1 VKEQGPLQER
11 LIITHRKVGEIPM
24 ADHLALIPNDPLP
37 ELPPAVVVFG
47 CDSNVGSNCGADS
60 SELSSDSL
68 DSSSEFGSEPDKERA
83 IAPQFLLAVGG
94 HQTLLRLAL
103 YREQKSEI
111 LLLPE
116 CL

>member
-1 VKEQGPLQER
+1 
-11 LIITHRKVGEIPM
+11 M
-24 ADHLALIPNDPLP
+24 ADHLALVSNNPLP
-37 ELPPAVVVFG
+37 ELPPAVVFG
-47 CDSNVGSNCGADS
+47 CDSNVGSNCDADS
-60 SELSSDSL
+60 SDLSSDSL
-68 DSSSEFGSEPDKERA
+68 DSLSEFKSEPDKERG

-103 YREQKSEI
+103 YRPPREQRSEI